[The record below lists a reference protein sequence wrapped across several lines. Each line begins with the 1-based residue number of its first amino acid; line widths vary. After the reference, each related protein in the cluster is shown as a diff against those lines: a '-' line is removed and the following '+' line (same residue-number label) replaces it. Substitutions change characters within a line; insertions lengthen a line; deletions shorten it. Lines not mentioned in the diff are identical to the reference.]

1 MTSNDNYGF
10 SGPAPDGVSVA
21 DNVSRA
27 LDYQA
32 NHSIAETID
41 WFYETVRNNKD
52 GHLSADLS
60 MDYKQ
65 IDPQYADFGNF
76 NYAVVGKA
84 IGFPDWVLKYMAGWA
99 QGKADK
105 LDNTD
110 AIIRAALDPANRG
123 DHQEDQHNNNRGQT
137 PFFDRGH
144 TPFFATLRR
153 SLS

>member
-1 MTSNDNYGF
+1 MISNDNYGF
-10 SGPAPDGVSVA
+10 SGPVPDGVSVA

-41 WFYETVRNNKD
+41 WFYETVRKNKD

-65 IDPQYADFGNF
+65 INPQYADFGNF

-84 IGFPDWVLKYMAGWA
+84 IGFPDWVEPLAKIPTDKCCAAPLASLK
-99 QGKADK
+99 
-105 LDNTD
+105 
-110 AIIRAALDPANRG
+110 
-123 DHQEDQHNNNRGQT
+123 
-137 PFFDRGH
+137 
-144 TPFFATLRR
+144 PFFAGGT
-153 SLS
+153 